1 MMSKTSRIL
10 VLAASALLLAA
21 SLFPLWHITLHAPQ
35 YPEGLGMRIRINTV
49 TGATPS
55 DLDNINELNHYIGMR
70 AIDPAA
76 MPELRYLPWVV
87 AALAAAGLAVSL
99 AGRRRPLYAWLVLFG
114 AAAVA
119 GLADLWRWTYDY
131 GHHLDMEHAI
141 IKVPGMVYQPPIIGW
156 KQILNFTASSWP
168 ASGGIAVGLA
178 FVAAALA
185 AWIAMRAPRRA
196 RVTAGSARQAR
207 AGAPGLVT

>member
-1 MMSKTSRIL
+1 MPKLSRL
-10 VLAASALLLAA
+10 LTTLAALLLVIALA
-21 SLFPLWHITLHAPQ
+21 LPMWRIRLVAPQ
-35 YPEGLGMRIRINTV
+35 YPEGLGMQIRLHTV
-49 TGATPS
+49 EGVGEH

-87 AALAAAGLAVSL
+87 AALAAAGLAVAL

-141 IKVPGMVYQPPIIGW
+141 IKVPGMVYQPPIIGS